1 MRFFQFSLQT
11 PRNFGELS
19 LLRAIT
25 DQPCIERVLSLKMF
39 LYKNKIK
46 FFLNDMKIK
55 VALLTTLQ
63 AAIKWNGSVYNKL
76 QLKSSK
82 QAKASVTL
90 AWKKPSGTKK
100 VVIYGNKR
108 GKANKMKKIG
118 TYTGKSKTLTKVAG
132 KKLKLKKYRAVKY
145 ESSNKKVATVTSRGT
160 IKGIKKGIT
169 YVCAYAQ
176 NGVYKRIQVT
186 VK

>member
-1 MRFFQFSLQT
+1 
-11 PRNFGELS
+11 
-19 LLRAIT
+19 
-25 DQPCIERVLSLKMF
+25 
-39 LYKNKIK
+39 
-46 FFLNDMKIK
+46 MKIK

-63 AAIKWNGSVYNKL
+63 AGIKWNGSVYNKL
-76 QLKSSK
+76 KLKSSK

-118 TYTGKSKTLTKVAG
+118 TYTGKGKKAVSKVTVKKGKTVTIKNSVTKQS

-169 YVCAYAQ
+169 YVYAYAQ

>member
-1 MRFFQFSLQT
+1 
-11 PRNFGELS
+11 
-19 LLRAIT
+19 
-25 DQPCIERVLSLKMF
+25 
-39 LYKNKIK
+39 
-46 FFLNDMKIK
+46 MKIK

-118 TYTGKSKTLTKVAG
+118 TYTGKSKKLTKVTVKKG
-132 KKLKLKKYRAVKY
+132 KTVTIKNSVTKQSKKLKLKKYRAVKY

-169 YVCAYAQ
+169 YVYAYAQ

>member
-90 AWKKPSGTKK
+90 A
-100 VVIYGNKR
+100 
-108 GKANKMKKIG
+108 
-118 TYTGKSKTLTKVAG
+118 
-132 KKLKLKKYRAVKY
+132 
-145 ESSNKKVATVTSRGT
+145 
-160 IKGIKKGIT
+160 
-169 YVCAYAQ
+169 
-176 NGVYKRIQVT
+176 
-186 VK
+186 

>member
-1 MRFFQFSLQT
+1 
-11 PRNFGELS
+11 
-19 LLRAIT
+19 
-25 DQPCIERVLSLKMF
+25 
-39 LYKNKIK
+39 
-46 FFLNDMKIK
+46 MKIK

-108 GKANKMKKIG
+108 GKANKMKKIATALG
-118 TYTGKSKTLTKVAG
+118 VSLKSLFEQVDDVEGFIRIHGKVYQFNSRQELDSLLT
-132 KKLKLKKYRAVKY
+132 
-145 ESSNKKVATVTSRGT
+145 ENNSRS
-160 IKGIKKGIT
+160 
-169 YVCAYAQ
+169 C
-176 NGVYKRIQVT
+176 
-186 VK
+186 